1 METFNQFAHFTNYRD
16 TDKSERFG
24 YYLKNRID
32 NQMLDLKE
40 MSIEELQNNIN
51 DYLILE
57 LYQYMDIDDNMDLSI
72 ESVCALLSSKM
83 SEEDMR
89 TFYLDLI
96 IEVVNTINQTR
107 RWKSIVVQMGQES
120 GFKDMG
126 RHYCFEINDN
136 QSMEDNFVLLFHSIG
151 DEYENFHVARR

>member
-1 METFNQFAHFTNYRD
+1 MDVFRNNLDFTNCK
-16 TDKSERFG
+16 TDKNLERFG

-40 MSIEELQNNIN
+40 MNIEELQDNIK
-51 DYLILE
+51 DYLMLE
-57 LYQYMDIDDNMDLSI
+57 LYQYMDIDDNDDLSI
-72 ESVCALLSSKM
+72 ESVCALLSNKM
-83 SEEDMR
+83 NEEEVR

-107 RWKSIVVQMGQES
+107 RWKSIVVQMGKES

-126 RHYCFEINDN
+126 QHYCFEINDN

-151 DEYENFHVARR
+151 EEYENFHVARK

>member
-16 TDKSERFG
+16 TDKPERFG